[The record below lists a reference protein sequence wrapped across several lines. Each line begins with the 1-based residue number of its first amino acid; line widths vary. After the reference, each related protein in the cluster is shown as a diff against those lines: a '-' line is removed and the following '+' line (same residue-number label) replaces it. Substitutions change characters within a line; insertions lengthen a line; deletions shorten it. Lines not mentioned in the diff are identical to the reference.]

1 MEEFKDFIKQFNS
14 DETTNN
20 ISMLKN
26 KLDNFDTNKK

>member
-20 ISMLKN
+20 ISMLKD